1 MTNRLRRAAVV
12 LLLAALAA
20 LTLNV
25 TPALAAPTPAPAA
38 TTTDVQ
44 LVALPCWLN
53 PVCEA
58 SKSVLDTVAEK
69 FTDGAKE
76 MLNDLAG
83 AIDTATQ
90 VDLTESFFTQNYA
103 VMLAVSAPIVLMLF
117 LFDLVGAVLRRRN
130 PIRSLIG
137 VFQAVFGAALA
148 VTFTELALG
157 ATDALSSYV
166 LHQGMA
172 GSAQRLSDVMAAGLV
187 TGSSSGLLLVLAF
200 FTMIAALAV
209 WFILVLRKFAIY
221 SVAVFA
227 PIAFAGQ
234 AWAGTSRMAKR
245 WAETLIALI
254 LSKFAISVLF
264 AVAVSAIGTSK
275 SITTVIGGLVMLI
288 MALFSPWLCLKLVHF
303 VEVHVAGEMLASMKS
318 GATAPANAA
327 VAGMTRAQQAQSLL
341 GGSRASLPTSQ
352 PSSSPTLSKP
362 TPPAEAPASGGG
374 VAVGSQPTAAD
385 DQAVS
390 TPGSSTAPGLE
401 NPGQSAAT
409 KQATGSGAPVVGA
422 GTDAGAAAAG
432 AATGGASVA
441 ATAAAKLGKGAVD
454 QVAAT
459 QEQVATAGLP
469 AATEGDTGR
478 GTHAPPVN
486 AGAAAGPQ
494 SETGAAAEVPAAL
507 PTAAESASNTPSP
520 APPVGR
526 DAAGPVPEGASA
538 APATP
543 PTAPNVQSVPVDPV
557 HESVSGPPAM
567 TAREPSGPP
576 PARGRPFRPSSDQ
589 ES

>member
-1 MTNRLRRAAVV
+1 MTNRLRRTAGV
-12 LLLAALAA
+12 LLLVALAA

-25 TPALAAPTPAPAA
+25 TPALAAPRAPAPAA

-44 LVALPCWLN
+44 VVALPCWLN

-103 VMLAVSAPIVLMLF
+103 VLLAVSAPIVLMLF

-341 GGSRASLPTSQ
+341 GGARQKPMADVAGQAPAVAPQ
-352 PSSSPTLSKP
+352 SPVP
-362 TPPAEAPASGGG
+362 GGAASGGG
-374 VAVGSQPTAAD
+374 AAETSE
-385 DQAVS
+385 A
-390 TPGSSTAPGLE
+390 
-401 NPGQSAAT
+401 AAT
-409 KQATGSGAPVVGA
+409 ADKQATPSSAGSGAGTSDGDATPAPSALADGA
-422 GTDAGAAAAG
+422 ASGGGTAATAAGA
-432 AATGGASVA
+432 AATGGAAVVAKAAEGAGRAVKGTQEGVVSAAGGSETEAPRVDVAGSASGMAVPDVQPSSESAGSAGVDPGGATGGPTAPAPVGRAEAPVVPTA
-441 ATAAAKLGKGAVD
+441 ATAVGAETPSPEG
-454 QVAAT
+454 QLLRPASPP
-459 QEQVATAGLP
+459 P
-469 AATEGDTGR
+469 AADT
-478 GTHAPPVN
+478 PPHKQRVHG
-486 AGAAAGPQ
+486 AGAAPG
-494 SETGAAAEVPAAL
+494 GAAS
-507 PTAAESASNTPSP
+507 PTT
-520 APPVGR
+520 PPVSGQ
-526 DAAGPVPEGASA
+526 VPH
-538 APATP
+538 T
-543 PTAPNVQSVPVDPV
+543 
-557 HESVSGPPAM
+557 
-567 TAREPSGPP
+567 
-576 PARGRPFRPSSDQ
+576 SSDQ

>member
-1 MTNRLRRAAVV
+1 MTNRLRRTADVL

-44 LVALPCWLN
+44 VVALPCWLN

-341 GGSRASLPTSQ
+341 GGSRGSLPTSQ

-401 NPGQSAAT
+401 NPGQSAAA

-459 QEQVATAGLP
+459 QEQVATAGPP

-494 SETGAAAEVPAAL
+494 SETGAAGEV
-507 PTAAESASNTPSP
+507 PTAAESASTTPSP

-543 PTAPNVQSVPVDPV
+543 PTAPNGQSVPVDPV
-557 HESVSGPPAM
+557 HESVSSPPAM